1 MKIFGIQIGKENE
14 IQNVENVSKKVN
26 ENVKVT
32 SKIINREM
40 SRSSQDVGKWRS
52 ATLLAESLLNPNR
65 YNLYQIY
72 KDVVLDSHLSALMKT
87 IELKVLSGEY
97 WICNADGSIN
107 EELTNKLKKPWFKF
121 YLEQHITAIFY
132 GHALIQLGDIVN
144 DEFKDFEIVPRE
156 NVVPEFGIVKDTTF
170 THATDGVK
178 YREQPY
184 SDYLIEIGNK
194 TDLGLLH
201 KASPLVLWK
210 KGIFGAWSHF
220 AELFG
225 MPVRIGKTD
234 ILNPTNK
241 ANMQT
246 MLANM
251 GSASWGVLNTDDM
264 IEFIESSNNDS
275 YQVYL
280 EFINLINAELSK
292 LVLGQTGTTDEK
304 SFVGSAQVHNDILN
318 VYVTAVKSKIES
330 HFMSAVLPKLFM
342 FGMFPKS
349 DIHFKWNNE
358 EQISKQA
365 HFDIT
370 KELLKFYNVP
380 AEWINETFNV
390 PVEDKVSTLDQN
402 KSVIPAIQ
410 NLYKGLNNA
419 E

>member
-1 MKIFGIQIGKENE
+1 MKLFGNLFGQKSE
-14 IQNVENVSKKVN
+14 IQSVENVSKKVN
-26 ENVKVT
+26 ESVKVT
-32 SKIINREM
+32 SKVINREM
-40 SRSSQDVGKWRS
+40 ARSSQDVGKWRS
-52 ATLLAESLLNPNR
+52 ATILAESILNPNR

-107 EELTNKLKKPWFKF
+107 EDLTNRLKKPWFKF
-121 YLEQHITAIFY
+121 YLEQNITAIFY

-144 DEFKDFEIVPRE
+144 DEFKDFELVPRE
-156 NVVPEFGIVKDTTF
+156 HVVPEFGIVKDSIWTY
-170 THATDGVK
+170 ASDGVF
-178 YREQPY
+178 YRQQPY
-184 SDYLIEIGNK
+184 SDYLIEIGSK

-210 KGIFGAWSHF
+210 KGVFGAWSHF

-234 ILNPTNK
+234 ILNPTQK
-241 ANMQT
+241 ANMQQ
-246 MLANM
+246 MLQNM
-251 GSASWGVLNTDDM
+251 GSASWGVLNTDDL
-264 IEFIESSNNDS
+264 IEFIETSNTDS

-280 EFINLINAELSK
+280 EFINLINSELSK

-304 SFVGSAQVHNDILN
+304 SFVGSAQVHESILN
-318 VYVTAVKSKIES
+318 VYITAVKSKIES
-330 HFMSAVLPKLFM
+330 NFTSEVLPKLFM
-342 FGMFPKS
+342 FGMFPKQ
-349 DIHFKWNNE
+349 DIYFKWNNE

-390 PVEDKVSTLDQN
+390 PVEDKVATLDQN
-402 KSVIPAIQ
+402 KSVIPTIQ
-410 NLYKGLNNA
+410 NLYKGLKDA

>member
-1 MKIFGIQIGKENE
+1 
-14 IQNVENVSKKVN
+14 
-26 ENVKVT
+26 
-32 SKIINREM
+32 
-40 SRSSQDVGKWRS
+40 
-52 ATLLAESLLNPNR
+52 
-65 YNLYQIY
+65 
-72 KDVVLDSHLSALMKT
+72 
-87 IELKVLSGEY
+87 
-97 WICNADGSIN
+97 
-107 EELTNKLKKPWFKF
+107 
-121 YLEQHITAIFY
+121 LEQHLTAIFY

-144 DEFKDFEIVPRE
+144 DEFKDFELVPRE
-156 NVVPEFGIVKDTTF
+156 HVVPEFGIVKDSIWTY
-170 THATDGVK
+170 ATDGVN
-178 YREQPY
+178 YRQQPY

-251 GSASWGVLNTDDM
+251 GSASWGVLNTDDL
-264 IEFIESSNNDS
+264 IEFVETSNTDS

-280 EFINLINAELSK
+280 EFINLINAEMSK

-304 SFVGSAQVHNDILN
+304 SFVGSAQVHETILN
-318 VYVTAVKSKIES
+318 TYITAIKGKIES
-330 HFMSAVLPKLFM
+330 HFMSEVLPKLFM
-342 FGMFPKS
+342 FGMFPKQ

-390 PVEDKVSTLDQN
+390 PVEDKVATLDEN